1 MMFLKVTVTE
11 LNHRCSDIQGEN
23 REIQKQLRDCHVLLV
38 AENLDPG
45 DWFLPVC
52 WVMSPNKWR

>member
-1 MMFLKVTVTE
+1 MFLKGTVTE
-11 LNHRCSDIQGEN
+11 LNHQCSDITGEN

-45 DWFLPVC
+45 DCFLPVFC
-52 WVMSPNKWR
+52 IISFKAW